1 MEAVHINDDGYTS
14 TPEFTDDPTTE
25 VSEVSTPVTFSVDAS
40 PQLSEQPLPLE
51 TATVTPKKKKK
62 KKPKKSAKSKEA
74 AGPGVTRTRSQASEG
89 ESEDR
94 PQVLCISRNKHWRYI
109 SSYHGPWLQLPI
121 ELLDSLFQLNVD
133 PAMYPGSPASLYPL
147 NNSPISPSARL
158 RGLTNFEDHSPPES
172 PRGVISSAAFS
183 PTTGKPVPPPID
195 PGVMRSVTRIRRLID
210 EATDLA
216 VRASSGLSAVELGS
230 MRNASSYNGTT
241 WAAAQTLGLNPI
253 GVNGGGGRN
262 TGMSANRVH
271 RLRAIAVQKLAQ
283 AYKMDEIASSV
294 MVMQGGSVF
303 DDVAERVLK
312 HDPSDPDAKYVH
324 FFHEK
329 IPSRQLAQSTPT
341 TTLDELISAFP
352 HLLEYYRTRG
362 IVHSF
367 REDFS
372 LAIKD
377 FTHALKEARTR
388 RKNNKSHHSD
398 SRSSK
403 PKKRKGT
410 SGGPVHTNGQ
420 APSDGTAVPEGMVEG
435 PDGDILP
442 LHPSMQPD
450 APEPIETQLLFLRG
464 AAYLQQAVHLIE
476 SAVIELEGVKKPT
489 GFDGPDLRLCCLANS
504 RYGGVEIGNPD
515 GPLGSRNGDKLK
527 AYHGVLAAKPFRDQ
541 IHSLLKKSIRDHE
554 KFLSHFDGGETAAP
568 VHDGDIAYQVE
579 FAFTLSES
587 IRPGNH
593 NNPPPSNMPDLPPA
607 LTTYHP
613 LLIESH
619 FSVLI
624 CYLMLANFDQL
635 LHQFARTAMLVDGV
649 EGYPIFLP
657 PRSMGQAE
665 FIEVLERLA
674 TGWKNGC
681 QPHSL
686 SNNHRGKARL
696 TAGAIELPR
705 LITPSISTSSM
716 TSTVSMLSAV
726 SAVSPIPFAPPPST
740 SSASLLANAIAGM
753 DLNSVPPSASGS
765 SASWAPEGSTPAA
778 PASAGYITGPSSSTG
793 SPFIGATAE
802 PYFGSSSSGG
812 FLHPDASM
820 TDSYA
825 PSTSSAPLSR
835 KSSSHALGS
844 PVAPSP
850 SRSPQP
856 HESTPDKGKMV
867 DGGEPESVRADARH
881 ALDCARILLA
891 PVVKRQKQRAQM
903 TVAEKAKGI
912 KKQKSMPINIPL
924 HGPRVEIILAW
935 LGAVHLP
942 ELDGV

>member
-1 MEAVHINDDGYTS
+1 MEAAHISDDGSFS

-25 VSEVSTPVTFSVDAS
+25 ISGVSTPVTFSADGS
-40 PQLSEQPLPLE
+40 PQLLEQPLPQE
-51 TATVTPKKKKK
+51 TATLTQKKKKK
-62 KKPKKSAKSKEA
+62 KKSKKSAKVKETPG
-74 AGPGVTRTRSQASEG
+74 AGPAKTRSQTSEG

-109 SSYHGPWLQLPI
+109 SSYHGPWLSLPI

-133 PAMYPGSPASLYPL
+133 PNMYSAPSTPLYSL
-147 NNSPISPSARL
+147 NTSPISPTPRL
-158 RGLTNFEDHSPPES
+158 RGLPSLEDQSPPES
-172 PRGVISSAAFS
+172 PRAVISTAAFS

-230 MRNASSYNGTT
+230 MRNASSYNGTS
-241 WAAAQTLGLNPI
+241 WAAAQSLGLNPL

-262 TGMSANRVH
+262 PGMSANRVH
-271 RLRAIAVQKLAQ
+271 RLRAIAVQKLAS

-303 DDVAERVLK
+303 DDIAERVLK
-312 HDPSDPDAKYVH
+312 HDPLDPDAKYVH

-341 TTLDELISAFP
+341 TTLDELISSFP
-352 HLLEYYRTRG
+352 HQLEYYRTRG
-362 IVHSF
+362 VK
-367 REDFS
+367 
-372 LAIKD
+372 LVYGGK
-377 FTHALKEARTR
+377 TTRTTTQTR
-388 RKNNKSHHSD
+388 GTQKQ
-398 SRSSK
+398 
-403 PKKRKGT
+403 KKRKGT
-410 SGGPVHTNGQ
+410 GNGHAHTTGQ
-420 APSDGTAVPEGMVEG
+420 APSEGTAVPEGMVEG
-435 PDGDILP
+435 PDGDLLP

-464 AAYLQQAVHLIE
+464 SAYLQQAVHMIE
-476 SAVIELEGVKKPT
+476 SVIIELEGVKKPA
-489 GFDGPDLRLCCLANS
+489 GFDGPDLRLCCLPNS
-504 RYGGVEIGNPD
+504 RFGGVEIGNPE
-515 GPLGSRNGDKLK
+515 GPLGSRNGVKLK
-527 AYHGVLAAKPFRDQ
+527 AYRELLAAVPFRDQ

-554 KFLSHFDGGETAAP
+554 KFLSHFNGGETIAP
-568 VHDGDIAYQVE
+568 PHDGDIAYQVE

-593 NNPPPSNMPDLPPA
+593 NNPPPSNMPELPPA

-624 CYLMLANFDQL
+624 CYFMLANFDQL
-635 LHQFARTAMLVDGV
+635 IHQFARTAVLVDGV

-674 TGWKNGC
+674 AGWKNGC

-686 SNNHRGKARL
+686 SGNHRGKARL
-696 TAGAIELPR
+696 TAGAIELPK
-705 LITPSISTSSM
+705 LITPSISTSSI
-716 TSTVSMLSAV
+716 TSTTSTLSTISAV
-726 SAVSPIPFAPPPST
+726 SQIPTLPPPPST
-740 SSASLLANAIAGM
+740 TSTSILANAIAGL
-753 DLNSVPPSASGS
+753 DLSSLPASGNS
-765 SASWAPEGSTPAA
+765 SSRALGSSTPAA
-778 PASAGYITGPSSSTG
+778 TGYITGASSSTN
-793 SPFIGATAE
+793 SPYIGATAE
-802 PYFGSSSSGG
+802 PPFGPTSSSSG
-812 FLHPDASM
+812 FLHPDFSAS
-820 TDSYA
+820 DSYA

-835 KSSSHALGS
+835 KSSSLAIGTS
-844 PVAPSP
+844 RTPSP
-850 SRSPQP
+850 SPPQTQ
-856 HESTPDKGKMV
+856 ESTQDKGKSA
-867 DGGEPESVRADARH
+867 DSGDHDCFRADASH

-891 PVVKRQKQRAQM
+891 PVVKRQKERAEAAA
-903 TVAEKAKGI
+903 AEKVKGI

-924 HGPRVEIILAW
+924 HGPRVEVILAW

-942 ELDGV
+942 ELDAV